1 MTIRRGEEWGRSV
14 ARPAG
19 LVIAAS
25 DAELAALVRA
35 DPSGA
40 YGLSGG
46 DIFRSLGSPAPRD
59 PLQRLPMDA
68 LEVRLDDH
76 DPVLAVAHLVAW
88 RGRWLGWWRGPLLAV
103 MNADHV
109 GEWNVAPRAHPN
121 DGKGDAVQVAT
132 TMSLRHRWQAR
143 SRLPQGTHVPHPSID
158 VRTFTESAWTFPRPA
173 NVRIDGV
180 AYGRAVRVAVRVLPD
195 HFAIHV

>member
-1 MTIRRGEEWGRSV
+1 MTIRRGEEWGVTV

-19 LVIAAS
+19 LVVAPS
-25 DAELAALVRA
+25 DAELAALVA
-35 DPSGA
+35 SDPAGV
-40 YGLSGG
+40 YGVSGG
-46 DIFRSLGSPAPRD
+46 DIFRSLGSPTPRD

-68 LEVRLDDH
+68 LEVQLDDR
-76 DPVLAVAHLVAW
+76 DPVLGVAHLVA
-88 RGRWLGWWRGPLLAV
+88 RRGWWRGPLLAV

-121 DGKGDAVQVAT
+121 DGKGDSVEVAA

-143 SRLPQGTHVPHPSID
+143 SRLPQGTHVPHPSIT
-158 VRTFTESAWTFPRPA
+158 VRTFTESAWTFLRPA
-173 NVRIDGV
+173 DVWIDGV
-180 AYGRAVRVAVRVLPD
+180 ARGRAGRIAVRVLPD

>member
-1 MTIRRGEEWGRSV
+1 MTIRRGEEWGATV

-19 LVIAAS
+19 VVVADS
-25 DAELAALVRA
+25 DAELASLVRR
-35 DPSGA
+35 DPSGV

-68 LEVRLDDH
+68 LEVRLDDRE
-76 DPVLAVAHLVAW
+76 PTLAVAHVVA
-88 RGRWLGWWRGPLLAV
+88 RRGWWRGPLLAV

-109 GEWNVAPRAHPN
+109 GDWNVAPRAHPN
-121 DGKGDAVQVAT
+121 DGRADAVEVDPA
-132 TMSLRHRWQAR
+132 MSLRHRWQAR
-143 SRLPQGTHVPHPSID
+143 SRLTQGTHVPHPSIT
-158 VRTFTESAWTFPRPA
+158 VRTLTEATWTFPRP
-173 NVRIDGV
+173 VDVQLDGV
-180 AYGRAVRVAVRVLPD
+180 AHGRAARISVTVLPD